1 MSATT
6 QAVRVLRHDGSHQ
19 AWAQDQV
26 ISEHP
31 VAMVFNG
38 VSHAVMMAT
47 PSDLEDFGLGFAL
60 SEGIIQH
67 AADCLD
73 IEVQTHRH
81 GIELRMQINARQQ
94 AALQAQRRNLAGRTG
109 CGLCGIDSLDAL
121 RARHTAPLPRCATPH
136 GPNSRPAHVLP
147 HIVWTAFSQLDAHQ
161 ALQADTGGCHAAAWA
176 SQNGQLACVREDV
189 GRHNALDKLIGHL
202 ARTGQLSQAGVA
214 LVSSRASYELVSK
227 CARVGI
233 HTLAAISAPTSL
245 AIELA
250 LESGVQLYGFCRG
263 QTAVDYTSA
272 PQAQPAPL

>member
-6 QAVRVLRHDGSHQ
+6 QAVRVLRHEGAHQ

-47 PSDLEDFGLGFAL
+47 PADLEDFALGFAL

-73 IEVQTHRH
+73 IEVQNHQH
-81 GIELRMQINARQQ
+81 GTELCMQISARQQ
-94 AALQAQRRNLAGRTG
+94 AALQAQRRTLAGRTG

-121 RARHTAPLPRCATPH
+121 QARQATPLASGAPH
-136 GPNSRPAHVLP
+136 MPP

-161 ALQADTGGCHAAAWA
+161 SLQADTGGCHAAAWA
-176 SQNGQLACVREDV
+176 NQDGKLQYVREDV

-202 ARTGQLSQAGVA
+202 ARIGQLAQPGAV

-250 LESGVQLYGFCRG
+250 RASGVQLYGFCRG

-272 PQAQPAPL
+272 PQAHAITA